1 MYVAMDA
8 LFVILINPFTSNS
21 YMEMEK
27 SSNARHSSRVLLTD
41 ISQKVG
47 RYVLG
52 DLRFDPQGK

>member
-1 MYVAMDA
+1 
-8 LFVILINPFTSNS
+8 
-21 YMEMEK
+21 MEMEK